1 MQQPDRA
8 RLYFF
13 LGLLG
18 SAILYSA
25 YNLYVLDPY
34 VYTSMGRG
42 VRHGYKFG
50 SLLLA
55 WLIGLLVFR
64 QIAPA
69 WLNQLWNI
77 LYAAGLALLIVLA
90 LYDAFIHI
98 LPPSLRQPVSTFH
111 EALISPIPYVVF
123 GLLTRATRRTTSPK

>member
-13 LGLLG
+13 LGLLA

-34 VYTSMGRG
+34 VYASMGRG
-42 VRHGYKFG
+42 IRHGYKFG

-55 WLIGLLVFR
+55 WLIGFLVF
-64 QIAPA
+64 QKIAPA

-77 LYAAGLALLIVLA
+77 LYAAGLAILIILA
-90 LYDAFIHI
+90 LYDAFIHN
-98 LPPSLRQPVSTFH
+98 LPPSIRQPVSTFH
-111 EALISPIPYVVF
+111 ETLISPIPYVVI